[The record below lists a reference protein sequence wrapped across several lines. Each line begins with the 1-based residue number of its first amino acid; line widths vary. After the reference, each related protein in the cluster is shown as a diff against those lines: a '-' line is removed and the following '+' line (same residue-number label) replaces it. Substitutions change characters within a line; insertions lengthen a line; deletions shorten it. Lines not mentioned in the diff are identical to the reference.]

1 MVLKETKKGFT
12 LVETIVVLVVLA
24 ILAAILI
31 PAMVKWID
39 KANQRAGIVECR
51 QVVVA
56 AQTIAS
62 EAYGTANVTLA
73 AGSMM
78 NAPYF
83 EQVKAL
89 AQVPGTIVAITLR
102 PGDAQVIHVAYI
114 TSRNVLIVYELDSGY
129 TVSTVA
135 SNTLPG
141 LQAAAGGLLQD
152 LMTDTSFAG
161 AGQVQQNS
169 ALHAAFAAAYGGTLP
184 GMSQDVTDRLKA
196 VGRSQ
201 ANIDNLNWRPML
213 SDTGEVFYVAS
224 SSAAD
229 KSNPSNVAAVYYNN
243 QMYYWWNGYSANGGT
258 YVSNQNYNITE
269 KLLNNIGSSTPTL
282 ADKDMWIALP

>member
-12 LVETIVVLVVLA
+12 LVEVIVVLVVLA

-62 EAYGTANVTLA
+62 EAYGMSNVTLA

-102 PGDAQVIHVAYI
+102 PGDAQVIYVAYI
-114 TSRNVLIVYELDSGY
+114 TTLSIQIIYELDTGY
-129 TVSTVA
+129 TVSKVA

-141 LQAAAGGLLQD
+141 IQVSTGGLLQELLND
-152 LMTDTSFAG
+152 PTFIAKNNDRAWQTKKLQADF
-161 AGQVQQNS
+161 
-169 ALHAAFAAAYGGTLP
+169 LAAYGGVMP
-184 GMSQDVTDRLKA
+184 AISSDVADRLIA
-196 VGRSQ
+196 AGR
-201 ANIDNLNWRPML
+201 AADKVAELNWRPML
-213 SDTGEVFYVAS
+213 SADGRLFYVAS
-224 SSAAD
+224 NAPATT
-229 KSNPSNVAAVYYNN
+229 SNPNSAVILYNNTVYY
-243 QMYYWWNGYSANGGT
+243 WKGYNFDATT
-258 YVSNQNYNITE
+258 YVSDQAFNIDSQ
-269 KLLNNIGSSTPTL
+269 LLGNIGTSPQ
-282 ADKDMWIALP
+282 KDVNKWIELP